1 MATARSR
8 QVRILDIGVVL
19 WTVLWVVLGVVA
31 FEEVR
36 GLRSLSD
43 TMSLGGQSLQNAA
56 NALST
61 VSLVPFVGG
70 SVRSTAQEVQRLAT
84 KTVAEAQDSRTH
96 IDSLSWLI
104 LIMGGII
111 PIVCGWVVWILLRRS
126 WTAPGRE
133 QAAPSDGP
141 SGSPA

>member
-1 MATARSR
+1 M
-8 QVRILDIGVVL
+8 LDIGVVL
-19 WTVLWVVLGVVA
+19 WTALWVVLGVVA
-31 FEEVR
+31 FVEVR

-61 VSLVPFVGG
+61 VALVPFVGG

-104 LIMGGII
+104 LIMGGVI
-111 PIVCGWVVWILLRRS
+111 PIICGWVVWILLRRS
-126 WTAPGRE
+126 WTAPDGGR
-133 QAAPSDGP
+133 AAEPD
-141 SGSPA
+141 GSPGPA